1 MINTVSAIDN
11 NITESNDLISSDENQ
26 DILDIEKTNG
36 DIENTQ
42 RDSKELTKNNNID
55 VTKEASS
62 ESEKIDPEIRLI
74 DSEIHPGVEKTFLA
88 ILPYDATGTATF
100 RISQTTISNKIK
112 VENGMVMYTYKIPE
126 SYNLEKYYY
135 YLIYSGDEKYN
146 AKRANAT
153 LTLTPVDGKVNA
165 SMTLK
170 NFTSKYSTTIPLK
183 VNLNKT
189 ATGTV
194 IFKVDGTQFA
204 KAKINDGVAEVNYT
218 GKLTPGNRT
227 LTATYLGNYLYEETS
242 VNSTLEIKKLNSKI
256 FVKNIAAKAGNVTL
270 FTANVTDEFG
280 NIAKNVKVQFRLNDK
295 FIGSNKTNNEGIVNL
310 YYLIP
315 SKLYTQKNNIS
326 INTIETKTLLNS
338 TKNATLTLKTLKTK
352 ITVPNISTIPS
363 KTVVITA
370 TVVDEFN
377 NYVTKGNVTFVKDNV
392 TMKTVPVSNGFAKF
406 TYTTNYKTA
415 NQTYIYAYYVGD
427 WKYANSTGKG
437 TFKITQMKTTITSTA
452 VDAKPNSQITIT
464 ATIRDQNLNPAT
476 EGEVKFTLAGKVIG
490 TSNVTK
496 GVAKIK
502 YTLNSYSAGNY
513 RIQCDYSGSKVY
525 KSCSNN
531 NTMTVTRY
539 STTIKGD
546 SINAVVGKDTTITIS
561 ITDEEKYNVKQGA
574 VEYYINSEYI
584 GSSNVS
590 NGVAKITYN
599 IPSKFDGKIIRYYV
613 TYVKNEFYDSNSYT
627 DTITVSHQKTVY
639 VATNGSDSNLGDE
652 LHPYKTLSYAV
663 NHITLFGTIKLGE
676 GTFSASG
683 IVLNNSI
690 NIVGSGRDKT
700 TIDGLN
706 NGKTIFNISK
716 RNVVLTIKGVT
727 IKNGKSNDEFS
738 AGAIVSSGK
747 LNVVSSSFINNTGT
761 GLYSGGAI
769 YSNGILNLSHC
780 QFKYNVVTNV
790 NSQGGAIRVYNNI
803 SYISNCQFDSNKVTG
818 TNSTGGS
825 VIYSESG
832 DLIINTTVFV
842 NNTASGKYVTG
853 GVIRAIYGAMVI
865 DNSSFKQNSVKAT
878 DYAVGGIIGSISCGI
893 SVMNSSFVSN
903 TIEGKNSA
911 GGCAIYVETAA
922 LDVVDSKLNSNKII
936 TKDGY
941 GGVIYGYYSVLT
953 LKNNEI
959 KNNVVNTTNYG
970 FGGVIYSNVGNL
982 TVNKTNFTNN
992 QVKSNNMA
1000 LAGAIYSIS
1009 NVTISN
1015 SNFEKNKVNATNIGG
1030 GAIANMGNLTI
1041 KKTNFIDNYA
1051 YDCGNAITSTNT
1063 AVNNIN
1069 NNYWGSDKPDWTKV
1083 LYSVS
1088 QPSSYSSTKIDN

>member
-11 NITESNDLISSDENQ
+11 NITEGNDLTASDEIQ
-26 DILDIEKTNG
+26 DILDIEKTNL
-36 DIENTQ
+36 DIESTQ
-42 RDSKELTKNNNID
+42 RDSKELTKSNVDI
-55 VTKEASS
+55 TKEASTQ
-62 ESEKIDPEIRLI
+62 SEKIDPEIRLI

-100 RISQTTISNKIK
+100 RISQTTISPKIK
-112 VENGMVMYTYKIPE
+112 VEYGMVMYTYKIPE
-126 SYNLEKYYY
+126 SYNKEKYYY

-153 LTLTPVDGKVNA
+153 LTLTPVGGKVNA

-170 NFTSKYSTTIPLK
+170 NYTSKYSTTIPLTVK
-183 VNLNKT
+183 LNDT

-194 IFKVDGTQFA
+194 IFKVDGTQIA
-204 KAKINDGVAEVNYT
+204 KAKIDNGVASVNYT
-218 GKLTPGNRT
+218 GKITPGNRT
-227 LTATYLGNYLYEETS
+227 LTATYLGNYLYEETT
-242 VNSTLEIKKLNSKI
+242 VNSSLEIRKLNTKI
-256 FVKNIAAKAGNVTL
+256 SVKNVASKAGNITL
-270 FTANVTDEFG
+270 FTANVTDELG
-280 NIAKNVKVQFRLNDK
+280 NVAKNVKVQFRLDGK
-295 FIGSNKTNNEGIVNL
+295 FMGSNKTDDDGVVSL

-315 SKLYTQKNNIS
+315 SKLYTQKNNITV
-326 INTIETKTLLNS
+326 NTIETKTLFGS

-352 ITVPNISTIPS
+352 TTVPNISTIPS

-415 NQTYIYAYYVGD
+415 NLTYIYAYYVGD
-427 WKYANSTGKG
+427 WKYGNSSGKG
-437 TFKITQMKTTITSTA
+437 TFKITQLKTTITSTA
-452 VDAKPNSQITIT
+452 VDAKPNSQITIA

-490 TSNVTK
+490 ISNVTK

-513 RIQCDYSGSKVY
+513 RIQCDYSGSKIY
-525 KSCSNN
+525 KGSSNN

-546 SINAVVGKDTTITIS
+546 SINAVVGKDSSITIR
-561 ITDEEKYNVKQGA
+561 ITDEEKYNVKQGT

-590 NGVAKITYN
+590 NGVSTITYN
-599 IPSKFDGKIIRYYV
+599 VPSKYDGKIIRYYV
-613 TYVKNEFYDSNSYT
+613 TYEKNDFYDSTSYT

-639 VATNGSDSNLGDE
+639 VSVNGSDSNLGDE
-652 LHPYKTLSYAV
+652 LHPFKTLSYAI
-663 NHITLFGTIKLGE
+663 NHTTLFGTIRLGE

-690 NIVGSGRDKT
+690 NIIGSGRDKT
-700 TIDGLN
+700 AIDGLN
-706 NGKTIFNISK
+706 NGKTIFNASK
-716 RNVVLTIKGVT
+716 RNVVLSIQSVT
-727 IKNGKSNDEFS
+727 IKNGKSNSEFS

-747 LNVVSSSFINNTGT
+747 LNIYSCAFVNNTAT

-769 YSNGILNLSHC
+769 YSNGILNLTHC
-780 QFKYNVVTNV
+780 KFANNVVSNV
-790 NSQGGAIRVYNNI
+790 NSQGGAIRSYNNI
-803 SYISNCQFDSNKVTG
+803 TYIQNCQFDSNKVTG

-825 VIYSESG
+825 VIYTEDG
-832 DLIINTTVFV
+832 DLIINSTIFA
-842 NNTASGKYVTG
+842 NNTATGKYVTG
-853 GVIRAIYGAMVI
+853 GVIRSIYGAMVI
-865 DNSSFKQNSVKAT
+865 DNSSFKQNSINAT

-893 SVMNSSFVSN
+893 SVMNSSFNSN
-903 TIEGKNSA
+903 TIEATNSA

-922 LDVVDSKLNSNKII
+922 LDVADSKLNSNKII

-941 GGVIYGYYSVLT
+941 GGIIYGYYSVIT

-959 KNNVVNTTNYG
+959 KNNIINTTNNG

-982 TVNKTNFTNN
+982 TIDKSNFTSNL
-992 QVKSNNMA
+992 VKSKNMA
-1000 LAGAIYSIS
+1000 LAGAIYTYS
-1009 NVTISN
+1009 NVTVSN
-1015 SNFEKNKVNATNIGG
+1015 SNFNKNKVNATNIGG
-1030 GAIANMGNLTI
+1030 GAIANMGNLTV
-1041 KKTNFIDNYA
+1041 KQTNFIDNYA
-1051 YDCGNAITSTNT
+1051 YDCGNSITSTAT
-1063 AVNNIN
+1063 AYNNIN
-1069 NNYWGSDKPDWTKV
+1069 NNYWGSDKPDWTKL